1 MFKTFTKATLAAYAS
16 AASCVAS
23 PGTMDYW
30 CVDAGAPCIAGFKVT
45 DHTCAN
51 AAQEC
56 CEHYCFEGYCFG
68 EDLTRVISVID

>member
-56 CEHYCFEGYCFG
+56 CEHYCFEGYYFG